1 MSARTRPAHLI
12 LLLASLVGVIAFLY
26 PFIAS
31 GLVEAPGTTGGA
43 AAVSQSPLLTI
54 AIVVLCLSAILAM
67 LGTGAMNA
75 RMVAILGVLTAAN
88 AVLRAVPGPAGF
100 AAVFTLPVLCGY
112 AYGATFGF
120 MLGALSLL
128 ASALI
133 GGGIGPWLPYQ
144 MMALGWVGL
153 TSAWIPDLGRWPRLE
168 ALLLAI
174 WALLWGFA
182 FGAIMNI
189 WFWPF
194 IVQPQSGTMYWQPG
208 QGVLEALKRYGVFYV
223 TTSFWW
229 DLARAIGNALLTWLM
244 ARPVLGLLRRFERR
258 FFFVWEAQTES
269 GPGVGSLPAEG
280 TGAGPGLAGG

>member
-1 MSARTRPAHLI
+1 MSARTLPAHLI

-31 GLVEAPGTTGGA
+31 GLVETQGSTAGVAG
-43 AAVSQSPLLTI
+43 VSQSPVLTI
-54 AIVVLCLSAILAM
+54 TIVALCLGAILAV

-75 RMVAILGVLTAAN
+75 RMVAILGVLTATN

-120 MLGALSLL
+120 LLGALSLL

-153 TSAWIPDLGRWPRLE
+153 TSAWIPDLSRWPRLE
-168 ALLLAI
+168 VVLLAI

-194 IVQPQSGTMYWQPG
+194 VMAPTESTMYWSAG
-208 QGVLEALKRYGVFYV
+208 MGLLESLKRYAVFYGV
-223 TTSFWW
+223 TSLWW
-229 DLARAIGNALLTWLM
+229 DLARAAGNFLLILLFGG
-244 ARPVLGLLRRFERR
+244 AILKVLRRFQAR
-258 FFFVWEAQTES
+258 FNFLALPQTLS
-269 GPGVGSLPAEG
+269 APSPRNPSADPLP
-280 TGAGPGLAGG
+280 

>member
-1 MSARTRPAHLI
+1 MSARTLPAHLI

-31 GLVEAPGTTGGA
+31 GLVETQGTTAGVA
-43 AAVSQSPLLTI
+43 ALSQSSLLTI
-54 AIVVLCLSAILAM
+54 AIVVLCLGAILAM

-153 TSAWIPDLGRWPRLE
+153 TSAWIPHLGRWPRLE
-168 ALLLAI
+168 AVLLAL

-189 WFWPF
+189 WFWPY

-208 QGVLEALKRYGVFYV
+208 QGILEALKRYGVFYL

-229 DLARAIGNALLTWLM
+229 DLARATGNALLTWLM

-258 FFFVWEAQTES
+258 FFFVWQAQPELGTD
-269 GPGVGSLPAEG
+269 GGAEG
-280 TGAGPGLAGG
+280 EEVIDAGAGLTEG

>member
-168 ALLLAI
+168 AVLLAI

-280 TGAGPGLAGG
+280 TGAGPGLTGG